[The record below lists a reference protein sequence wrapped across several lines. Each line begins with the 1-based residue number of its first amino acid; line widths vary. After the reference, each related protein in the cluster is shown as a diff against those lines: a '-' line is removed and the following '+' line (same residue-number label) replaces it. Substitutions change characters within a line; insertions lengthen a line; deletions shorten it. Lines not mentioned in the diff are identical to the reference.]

1 MVLDHQEDNQYLWH
15 SPTNSRM
22 DQHQENE
29 LETLLEQLGSLRIT
43 EKDTSNKITEIE
55 TTDKILIVLVQQYRT
70 NRQYAKE
77 HISGSRIVQWGQN
90 KI

>member
-1 MVLDHQEDNQYLWH
+1 
-15 SPTNSRM
+15 M

-55 TTDKILIVLVQQYRT
+55 TIDKILIVLVP
-70 NRQYAKE
+70 
-77 HISGSRIVQWGQN
+77 VVQN
-90 KI
+90 KQTVMPKSIFLDPG